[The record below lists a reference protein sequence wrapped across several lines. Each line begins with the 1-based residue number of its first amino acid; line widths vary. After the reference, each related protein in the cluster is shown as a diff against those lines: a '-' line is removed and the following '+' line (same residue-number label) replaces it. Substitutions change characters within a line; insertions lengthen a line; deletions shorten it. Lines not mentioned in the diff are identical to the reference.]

1 MSDVK
6 SWEEAP
12 NFWNEEPDEAA
23 DNRMVEDETYGS
35 ETDNT
40 MLYELIAEQ
49 FEALADL
56 FHKLA
61 DKET

>member
-6 SWEEAP
+6 LWD
-12 NFWNEEPDEAA
+12 EEPDETN
-23 DNRMVEDETYGS
+23 DDYMVEDETCGS
-35 ETDNT
+35 ETNNI

-49 FEALADL
+49 FEELADL

-61 DKET
+61 DNE